1 MATLHE
7 KLNVRVPIWNAGMG
21 IGIAGPALAAA
32 VSNARGLGVLGAG
45 GLPDEEIQQQI
56 VALTRLI
63 SRAFGVNLI
72 LPLLQSSEV

>member
-7 KLNVRVPIWNAGMG
+7 KLNIRVPIWNAGMG

-45 GLPDEEIQQQI
+45 GLPDEEIQQQMFDNI
-56 VALTRLI
+56 KWIKEAKENKLVVG
-63 SRAFGVNLI
+63 SR
-72 LPLLQSSEV
+72 